1 MYSVDDVASFESVE
15 ETMYHLRHD
24 LGSDRPFILVA
35 NKIDLV
41 RNRKVSPE
49 GKSIS
54 LLYLVVKI
62 EKWRR
67 HKDVINRQRLVMRD
81 NHAQLLKNRDGSST
95 FTLVNDISN

>member
-1 MYSVDDVASFESVE
+1 MTWDLTVPSYWLPTKSTLC
-15 ETMYHLRHD
+15 ETEKSAL
-24 LGSDRPFILVA
+24 
-35 NKIDLV
+35 
-41 RNRKVSPE
+41 KVS
-49 GKSIS
+49 
-54 LLYLVVKI
+54 YLVVKI

>member
-49 GKSIS
+49 GKLFSC
-54 LLYLVVKI
+54 
-62 EKWRR
+62 
-67 HKDVINRQRLVMRD
+67 
-81 NHAQLLKNRDGSST
+81 KNRKMATTQRRDK
-95 FTLVNDISN
+95 